1 MTVPKPRVA
10 ADSPIAVDLMEGETV
25 WWCACGRSATQPDCD
40 GSHEG
45 TGIEPLEW
53 TAKAMKTYYLCCCKA
68 TKRPPLCDGSHNSL
82 MG

>member
-1 MTVPKPRVA
+1 MAGAKTVVA
-10 ADSPIAVDLMEGETV
+10 FDSPIAVDLMEGETV

-53 TAKAMKTYYLCCCKA
+53 IATSTRTYFLCCCKL
-68 TKRPPLCDGSHNSL
+68 TKRPPVCDGTHSAI
-82 MG
+82 